1 MAKFISL
8 TVTDIHRTTADAVS
22 VRLQPADGSTLP
34 FTQGQYLTF
43 RQEIDGVELRRAYSI
58 SAGITDGTLEVGIK
72 KVTGG
77 AFSTW
82 ANETLQIGDRV
93 EALSPMGN
101 FHTPLTPSAKNHY
114 IGFAI
119 GSGIT
124 PVLSILRSTLAVE
137 PSSRFTLIYANRTAR
152 DVMFREE
159 LEDLKNDH
167 MSRLN
172 IVHILKN
179 DPTGIDLFTGRIDA
193 EKLDAMFAQWVDVGT
208 ADAAFICG
216 PKLATETI
224 ADRLAHHGMPQDAI
238 KYELFAATQQGQL
251 PKARATENQATN
263 TTATIIVDGT
273 AQDVDVAAGETIL
286 AAALRAGLD
295 APFACQ
301 AGVCST
307 CMCKVVKGEAQMITN
322 HALED
327 YEVARGMVLSCQAL
341 PLTAEITVEYQDH

>member
-1 MAKFISL
+1 MAKFIPL
-8 TVTDIHRTTADAVS
+8 TVTDIHRTTADAVA
-22 VRLQPADGSTLP
+22 VRLKPADGSTLP

-43 RQEIDGVELRRAYSI
+43 RQMIDGVELRRAYSI

-72 KVTGG
+72 KVKGG

-82 ANETLQIGDRV
+82 ANDTLQVGDTID
-93 EALSPMGN
+93 ALSPMGA
-101 FHTPLTPSAKNHY
+101 FHTPLSPNAHKHY

-137 PSSRFTLIYANRTAR
+137 ANSRFTLIYANRSSR

-159 LEDLKNDH
+159 LEDLKNEH
-167 MSRLN
+167 MGRLN

-193 EKLDAMFAQWVDVGT
+193 PKLDAMFAQWVDVDT

-216 PKLATETI
+216 PETAMETI
-224 ADRLAHHGMPQDAI
+224 ADRLSHHGMPKDAI
-238 KYELFAATQQGQL
+238 KYELFAATQHGKL
-251 PKARATENQATN
+251 PQQATKDGD
-263 TTATIIVDGT
+263 ATSTIATVIVDGT
-273 AQDVDVAAGETIL
+273 AQDIDVAPGETIL

-295 APFACQ
+295 APYACT

-307 CMCKVVKGEAQMITN
+307 CMCKVLKGEAEMITN

-341 PLTAEITVEYQDH
+341 PLGDAITVEYQDH

>member
-1 MAKFISL
+1 MAKFIPL
-8 TVTDIHRTTADAVS
+8 IVTDIHRTTADAIA
-22 VRLQPADGSTLP
+22 VRLKPADGSTLP

-72 KVTGG
+72 KVRGG

-82 ANETLQIGDRV
+82 ANEHLRVGDRI
-93 EALSPMGN
+93 EALSPMGA
-101 FHTPLTPSAKNHY
+101 FHTPLRPEARNHY
-114 IGFAI
+114 LGFAI

-137 PSSRFTLIYANRTAR
+137 PGSRFTLIYANRSSR

-159 LEDLKNDH
+159 LEDLKNEN
-167 MSRLN
+167 MGRLN
-172 IVHILKN
+172 VVHILKN
-179 DPTGIDLFTGRIDA
+179 DPTGIDLFTGRIDG
-193 EKLDAMFAQWVDVGT
+193 EKLDRMFAQWVDVDT

-216 PKLATETI
+216 PEEAMETI
-224 ADRLAHHGMPQDAI
+224 ADRLERHGLPKDTI
-238 KYELFAATQQGQL
+238 KYELFAAAQQGQL
-251 PKARATENQATN
+251 PQKVDLSDDAAT

-273 AQDVDVAAGETIL
+273 AQDVPVAPGETVL

-295 APFACQ
+295 APYACR

-341 PLTAEITVEYQDH
+341 PVGEAITVEYLDH

>member
-1 MAKFISL
+1 MAKFIPL
-8 TVTDIHRTTADAVS
+8 TVTHIHRTTADAVS
-22 VRLQPADGSTLP
+22 LRLTPTDGSSLP

-72 KVTGG
+72 KVRGG

-82 ANETLQIGDRV
+82 ANETLKVGDTI
-93 EALSPMGN
+93 EALSPMGT
-101 FHTPLTPSAKNHY
+101 FHTPLKPEARHHY

-124 PVLSILRSTLAVE
+124 PILSILRSTLAVE
-137 PSSRFTLIYANRTAR
+137 PNSRFTLIYANRTAR

-159 LEDLKNDH
+159 LEDLKNENLT
-167 MSRLN
+167 RLN

-193 EKLDAMFAQWVDVGT
+193 AKLDAMFAQWIDVET

-216 PKLATETI
+216 PESATETI
-224 ADRLAHHGMPQDAI
+224 ADRLSHHGMAREAI
-238 KYELFAATQQGQL
+238 KYELFAAAQHGQL
-251 PKARATENQATN
+251 PQSTLHEDTATT

-273 AQDVDVAAGETIL
+273 AQDVDIAPGETIL
-286 AAALRAGLD
+286 TAALRAGLD
-295 APFACQ
+295 APYACK

-307 CMCKVVKGEAQMITN
+307 CMCKVLNGDAQMITN

-341 PLTAEITVEYQDH
+341 PIGDKITVEYQDH

>member
-1 MAKFISL
+1 MAKFIPL
-8 TVTDIHRTTADAVS
+8 IVTKIHRTTSDAVS
-22 VRLQPADGSTLP
+22 VQLTPQDGSTLP

-43 RQEIDGVELRRAYSI
+43 RQMIDGVELRRAYSI
-58 SAGITDGTLEVGIK
+58 SAGVTDGTLEVGIK
-72 KVTGG
+72 RVAGG

-82 ANETLQIGDRV
+82 ANETLKEGDTI
-93 EALSPMGN
+93 EALSPMGS
-101 FHTPLTPSAKNHY
+101 FHTSLRPNAKNHY
-114 IGFAI
+114 LGFAI

-137 PSSRFTLIYANRTAR
+137 PASRFTLIYANRTAR

-159 LEDLKNDH
+159 LEDLKNENLT
-167 MSRLN
+167 RLN
-172 IVHILKN
+172 VIHILKN

-193 EKLDAMFAQWVDVGT
+193 DKLDQMFTQWIDVDT

-216 PKLATETI
+216 PQTAMETI
-224 ADRLAHHGMPQDAI
+224 ADRLAKHGMSPNAI

-251 PKARATENQATN
+251 PQTDTTDQSATT

-273 AQDVDVAAGETIL
+273 AQDVDVAPDETIL
-286 AAALRAGLD
+286 SAALRAGLD
-295 APFACQ
+295 APYACK

-307 CMCKVVKGEAQMITN
+307 CMCKVLDGEAQMITN

-341 PLTAEITVEYQDH
+341 PIGDKITVEYQDH